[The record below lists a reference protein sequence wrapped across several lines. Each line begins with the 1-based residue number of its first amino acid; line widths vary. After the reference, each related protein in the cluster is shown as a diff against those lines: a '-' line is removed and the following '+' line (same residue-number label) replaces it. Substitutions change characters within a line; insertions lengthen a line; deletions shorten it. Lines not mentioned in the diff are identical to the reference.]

1 METST
6 PEAEGVKST
15 SLLAQEMFGG
25 NFHGEVKGPDAPTKV
40 EEPQAP
46 VETEEPT
53 EEVSLKE
60 GETQEAEQKTETD
73 ADEGEVI
80 STFTELV
87 ESQGWDP
94 EWANSLEI
102 PVKVDGEPS
111 KAKIGDLVKSY
122 QMTQA
127 AEKRLEEAK
136 EKAKSQYQALAD
148 KQQELDATIKVAA
161 SVLQKQLD
169 QVAKEESGL
178 DWKTLEAQDPG
189 EAALKRQKFAE
200 RKAAVR
206 SEVAELAKAYQQH
219 QQKAQLEDQ
228 EKQAQRLIDERE
240 ALLAKLPEWKDETT
254 AAAEQKSLAEYLTA
268 QELSEE
274 AIHQT
279 AFDHKLLIMAR
290 KAMLYDQIKQKAEP
304 ALKKLVKVPKTLKP
318 GSTKPE
324 SNSNQTQ
331 INELQKR
338 ISANPNSAAALD
350 AAREIVKLRR
360 GSK

>member
-6 PEAEGVKST
+6 PEAEGVKDT
-15 SLLAQEMFGG
+15 SLLAREMFG
-25 NFHGEVKGPDAPTKV
+25 NDFHGEVTELKPMEKPAEP
-40 EEPQAP
+40 EEPAE
-46 VETEEPT
+46 VETGEEAEP
-53 EEVSLKE
+53 
-60 GETQEAEQKTETD
+60 QEAAEESETE
-73 ADEGEVI
+73 EGEVI
-80 STFTELV
+80 STFSELV

-102 PVKVDGEPS
+102 PVKVDGETS
-111 KAKIGDLVKSY
+111 KAKIADLVKSY

-127 AEKRLEEAK
+127 AEKRLEESK
-136 EKAKSQYQALAD
+136 EKAKSQYQALAN

-161 SVLQKQLD
+161 SILQKQLEK
-169 QVAKEESGL
+169 VAQEESGL

-206 SEVAELAKAYQQH
+206 SEVAELAKAYQQN
-219 QQKAQLEDQ
+219 QLKAQQEDQ

-240 ALLAKLPEWKDETT
+240 ALLAKLPEWKDEDT
-254 AAAEQKSLAEYLTA
+254 AAAEQKSLTEYLTS
-268 QELSEE
+268 QELSED

-304 ALKKLVKVPKTLKP
+304 AKKKLVKVPKTLKP

-331 INELQKR
+331 INELQRR
-338 ISANPNSAAALD
+338 ISANPNSADALD

>member
-6 PEAEGVKST
+6 PEAEGSKST
-15 SLLAQEMFGG
+15 SLLAQELFGG
-25 NFHGEVKGPDAPTKV
+25 NFHGEVKVSEKPVEQPATAAP
-40 EEPQAP
+40 EEPEEP
-46 VETEEPT
+46 VEK
-53 EEVSLKE
+53 VSLE
-60 GETQEAEQKTETD
+60 DAQGSGEEAETNSEE
-73 ADEGEVI
+73 EGVTI
-80 STFTELV
+80 STFDELV

-102 PVKVDGEPS
+102 PVKVDGESS
-111 KAKIGDLVKSY
+111 KAKIADLVKSY

-136 EKAKSQYQALAD
+136 EKAKSQYQALAE
-148 KQQELDATIKVAA
+148 KQKELDATVRVAA

-169 QVAKEESGL
+169 QVGEEEKSV
-178 DWKTLEAQDPG
+178 DWKTLESQDPG

-200 RKAAVR
+200 RRAAVR
-206 SEVAELAKAYQQH
+206 GEIGELAKAYQQH
-219 QQKAQLEDQ
+219 QQKTELETH
-228 EKQAQRLIDERE
+228 EKQAQKLLQERE
-240 ALLAKLPEWKDETT
+240 ALLTKLPEWKDEDT
-254 AAAEQKSLAEYLTA
+254 AAAEQKSLTEYLHS
-268 QELSEE
+268 QELSED

-279 AFDHKLLIMAR
+279 AFDHKLLIIAR

-304 ALKKLVKVPKTLKP
+304 AKKKLVKVPKTLKP
-318 GSTKPE
+318 GSPKPE

-338 ISANPNSAAALD
+338 ISANPNSADALD

-360 GSK
+360 GTK